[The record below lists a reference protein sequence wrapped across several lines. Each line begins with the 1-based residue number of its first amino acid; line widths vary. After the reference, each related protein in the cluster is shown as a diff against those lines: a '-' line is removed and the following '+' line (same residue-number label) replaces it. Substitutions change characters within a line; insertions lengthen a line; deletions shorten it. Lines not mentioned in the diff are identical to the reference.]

1 MSGIERVCISVNS
14 VCNLKCTY
22 CYFFIEPGKL
32 PGPKVL
38 SREDLDVILGNV
50 ERYGRRPEADK
61 PVKVNFVGSGE
72 PLMEWKSIHAAV
84 AGLRERRPAHAV
96 RFYTVTNGLLLS
108 RKVAQQM
115 REIGLGPS
123 VSLDGPEH
131 IHDATRVRHNG
142 RGSHRAAMKGIEALR
157 EEGTTVAVNVT
168 MTRQVVANLEAVF
181 DFIQEQGF
189 EKVIFGRL
197 VDVPEEHEVSTA
209 EFYAA
214 LRRVAELKTER
225 GLHQL
230 EVGNLEAYRRA
241 LAGAPDRVCTMFG
254 STCGSGFHNIIY
266 MQRDVYPCGRMVGI
280 DRWKLGRFDEPLE
293 RFPERMAEITGG
305 TGCGER
311 FTDADSD
318 PAGVDCLLEREREDY
333 DPAPRRVFVGWMG
346 GARHAGASKMPAKR
360 HG

>member
-22 CYFFIEPGKL
+22 CYFFLEPEKL

-38 SREDLDVILGNV
+38 SREDLDLILDNV
-50 ERYGRRPEADK
+50 EHYGRRPEADK

-72 PLMEWKSIHAAV
+72 PLMEWKSIHGAV
-84 AGLRERRPAHAV
+84 SGLRDRRPDHTV

-108 RKVAQQM
+108 RRVVRQM

-123 VSLDGPEH
+123 VSIDGPEH

-157 EEGTTVAVNVT
+157 AEGMPVAINVT
-168 MTRQVVANLEAVF
+168 MTRPVVSHLDEVF
-181 DFIQEQGF
+181 DFIQEQGYD
-189 EKVIFGRL
+189 KVIFGRL

-214 LRRVAELKTER
+214 LRRIAELKAER
-225 GLHQL
+225 GLAHL

-293 RFPERMAEITGG
+293 RFPQRMTAITGSS
-305 TGCGER
+305 GCGER
-311 FTDADSD
+311 SADEERD
-318 PAGVDCLLEREREDY
+318 PAGVDCLLERERADY
-333 DPAPRRVFVGWMG
+333 DPEPRAVFVGWMQG
-346 GARHAGASKMPAKR
+346 QALVQEGIH
-360 HG
+360 